1 MTRAAT
7 VRRRPAAA
15 APRDP
20 FAAALGAFDEQR
32 LATVLRLRPDL
43 ADPPPGDLA
52 ELLRRAG
59 AVASVYRAV
68 DHLDEVAYG
77 ALRAVRAFDGTVPV
91 TRVADLLGLS
101 SETDVV
107 RQALER
113 AESLLLAVVDS
124 AGTVHAHPGLA
135 RVLPEDELGPA
146 VALLLDQLD
155 VDELRWVARHRPTGV
170 PATRKAE
177 LVAALATTLADAGGI
192 RETLA
197 QAPPAAAALAQR
209 MAQYRS
215 RVAAPPATLYP
226 RFATAQSATTGDPL
240 QWLAWHGLVVKDG
253 WYGCVMPREVCVALR
268 GGQPFGS
275 PRTKRPAVISVAVP
289 EGIDERG
296 FVAATTVVSQV
307 DAVVDALDQAPAALL
322 KTGGIG
328 VRQLRR
334 LAKDTGQDEAR
345 TALVVELAAAAGLI
359 GRGATGDQRAE
370 EAMPTAAFDAW
381 SDQDAA
387 RRWRALVEA
396 WMRAETFP
404 SLAGTKDD
412 DGKTVAALDD
422 RAATPEAASQRRVV
436 LQLLAELPEGAAPRR
451 SSLEAA
457 LGWETPLAAP
467 VGPRDVAG
475 HVAWVLDEA
484 AALGVVDHDALS
496 VLGRHVV
503 AGELDAAAEVLA
515 SHGEPPSTD
524 LVLQGDLTAIS
535 PVGAPRWFRR
545 RLELMA
551 DVESKG
557 ATVVYRVGDATVRRA
572 MDAGLSADDILGFL
586 HEHASSGVPQALEY
600 LVRDVARRY
609 GSMRVGTARSY
620 VRCADEASAVEVLRA
635 RRTAKLGLRAISP
648 TVLVS
653 SQDPAALV
661 CGLQAAGYLP
671 AQEDAEGSLVLTS
684 RPTHRATA
692 GPRHMGSATVMSQSA
707 ATAGARRLLAGESP
721 RAGESLPALGRASS
735 RPPGTAVAAV
745 SPAPRRRTRSA
756 PSAPPPSQVL
766 AMAGLPPEVL
776 LAARQAGVDEDDLV
790 VLLPLLAATVANTG
804 ASGVEELVAL
814 MELLGGEPPDD
825 LLDELFETIGDV
837 ASCDCRRPADIARSA
852 QTITD
857 VLEQAMVHRWTVRLA
872 VSRRR
877 KQPKSFFAEVEHV
890 DTDSDAI
897 VVWSHE
903 QDRDL
908 QLPVASVAW
917 ARVLTEAEEH
927 ALFASEGS

>member
-1 MTRAAT
+1 MTRTAT
-7 VRRRPAAA
+7 ARRRPAVAGV
-15 APRDP
+15 PRDP
-20 FAAALGAFDEQR
+20 FATALGAFDEQR

-43 ADPPPGDLA
+43 ADPPPGDLT

-59 AVASVYRAV
+59 AAASVYRAV
-68 DHLDEVAYG
+68 DHLDEVAYF
-77 ALRAVRAFDGTVPV
+77 ALRAVRASDGKAPV
-91 TRVADLLGLS
+91 ATVADLLGLS

-113 AESLLLAVVDS
+113 AENLLLAVVDS
-124 AGTVHAHPGLA
+124 AGTVHAHPGLG
-135 RVLPEDELGPA
+135 RVLPEDELGPP
-146 VALLLDQLD
+146 VAALLDQLE
-155 VDELRWVARHRPTGV
+155 VDELRWVARHRPTGAS
-170 PATRKAE
+170 ATRKAE
-177 LVAALATTLADAGGI
+177 LVAALATTLADAAGI

-209 MAQYRS
+209 MAKYLS
-215 RVAAPPATLYP
+215 RVAAPPSTLYP
-226 RFATAQSATTGDPL
+226 RFATAQSATTDDPL

-253 WYGCVMPREVCVALR
+253 WYGCAMPREVSVALR
-268 GGQPFGS
+268 GGQPFGT
-275 PRTKRPAVISVAVP
+275 PRTTRPALVSEAVP

-296 FVAATTVVSQV
+296 FAAATTLVGQV
-307 DAVVDALDQAPAALL
+307 DAVVDALDQTPAALL

-328 VRQLRR
+328 VRELRR
-334 LAKDTGQDEAR
+334 LAKDTGQSEAR
-345 TALVVELAAAAGLI
+345 TALVVELAAAAGLV
-359 GRGATGDQRAE
+359 GRGGTGDQRAD
-370 EAMPTAAFDAW
+370 EAMPTVAFDTW
-381 SDQDAA
+381 SDQDTA
-387 RRWRALVEA
+387 RRWAILVEA
-396 WMRAETFP
+396 WMQAETFL
-404 SLAGTKDD
+404 SCAGTKDD
-412 DGKTVAALDD
+412 DGKTVAALED
-422 RAATPEAASQRRVV
+422 RGATPEAASQRRVV
-436 LQLLAELPEGAAPRR
+436 LQLLAELPEGTAPRR

-457 LGWETPLAAP
+457 VGWETPLAAS

-484 AALGVVDHDALS
+484 TALGVVDHDALS

-503 AGELDAAAEVLA
+503 AGDLDVAADLLLRR
-515 SHGEPPSTD
+515 SEPPSTD

-535 PVGAPRWFRR
+535 PVGVPRWFRR

-572 MDAGLSADDILGFL
+572 MDAGLSAEDILGFL
-586 HEHASSGVPQALEY
+586 REHASSGVPQALEY

-620 VRCADEASAVEVLRA
+620 LRCADEASAVEVLRA

-653 SQDPAALV
+653 SQDPATLV
-661 CGLQAAGYLP
+661 AGLQVAGYLP
-671 AQEDAEGSLVLTS
+671 AHEDADGALVVNR

-692 GPRHMGSATVMSQSA
+692 GPRHAASATSVSQSA
-707 ATAGARRLLAGESP
+707 AIAGARRL
-721 RAGESLPALGRASS
+721 RAGAAPPALDQASS
-735 RPPGTAVAAV
+735 RPRRAAVAAAPPGR
-745 SPAPRRRTRSA
+745 SPAPGRRTRSGQRPGPA
-756 PSAPPPSQVL
+756 SQLL

-776 LAARQAGVDEDDLV
+776 LAAEQAGIDEDDLV
-790 VLLPLLAATVANTG
+790 SLLPLLAATAANAG
-804 ASGVEELVAL
+804 ASGVEEL
-814 MELLGGEPPDD
+814 MGLLGGEPPDD

-837 ASCDCRRPADIARSA
+837 APCDCRRPADIARSA
-852 QTITD
+852 KTITD

-908 QLPVASVAW
+908 QLPVASLAW

-927 ALFASEGS
+927 ALFASDGL